1 MKTDELIRMMAE
13 DAPVKRGLT
22 RQMASALLAGTGLS
36 ALLLLAT
43 VGIRP
48 DMASAIET
56 GRVMFKIGLT
66 TLFAVLACR
75 AVFEIGRP
83 DATPRHRL
91 RLLALPLITL
101 IVGVVSEL
109 ALVPGGE
116 WMRRMTGG
124 HPTFCLFFIPVLS
137 LAPLMAFL
145 LALKNAAP
153 AKPGLAGAVAGA
165 SSAGLASALYA
176 WHCPDDSPLFMA
188 VWYSLAIV
196 MVTVAGY
203 FSGRRLLA
211 W

>member
-1 MKTDELIRMMAE
+1 MKTDELIRIMTE
-13 DAPVKRGLT
+13 DAPVKSGLSRHMT
-22 RQMASALLAGTGLS
+22 MAFLAGTGLS
-36 ALLLLAT
+36 AALFLST

-56 GRVMFKIGLT
+56 GRVMFKVGLT
-66 TLFAVLACR
+66 ALFAALACR
-75 AVFEIGRP
+75 AVFEVGRP
-83 DATPRHRL
+83 DAAPRRRL

-109 ALVPGGE
+109 VMVPGGE

-124 HPTFCLFFIPVLS
+124 HATFCLFFIPVLS
-137 LAPLMAFL
+137 LAPLVAFL

-153 AKPGLAGAVAGA
+153 AEPGLAGAVAGA
-165 SSAGLASALYA
+165 SSAGLAAALYA

-188 VWYSLAIV
+188 VWYSLAILI
-196 MVTVAGY
+196 VTVAGY